1 MIIHN
6 LLIAIFWCIFCI
18 YWIIAAIRTKGH
30 GGKIFQPKGFIFRI
44 ILVIIA
50 IIIFELPA
58 FQTFSTYYGRMF
70 SDPTV
75 NSFGVIFCAMGLV
88 FAVWAR
94 KHLGNNWGMPM
105 TIKKESEL
113 ITSGPYQFVRHP
125 IYSGMLFAALGS
137 MLVGDSFWLLF
148 FVLLAIY
155 FVYSSGIED
164 NIMAEKFPQV
174 YSDYKKRTKA
184 FIPFIF

>member
-1 MIIHN
+1 
-6 LLIAIFWCIFCI
+6 
-18 YWIIAAIRTKGH
+18 
-30 GGKIFQPKGFIFRI
+30 
-44 ILVIIA
+44 
-50 IIIFELPA
+50 
-58 FQTFSTYYGRMF
+58 
-70 SDPTV
+70 
-75 NSFGVIFCAMGLV
+75 
-88 FAVWAR
+88 
-94 KHLGNNWGMPM
+94 M